1 MGNSS
6 NIEHQA
12 GSDNIKKYFFRITAG
27 IEMIL
32 GAILLCLIFVFFF
45 KHSIDLRTMLA
56 IALIIIWFGV
66 VIIYLSWAIYFYNV
80 NMGLTDEDWQ
90 KIENN
95 NDGSNANTGPD
106 SNPNSDQSLGLP
118 TGTVRAIIAL
128 TLLVAVLALA
138 IVYFGNDRSVKEN
151 EIFIDSLD
159 FFKTA
164 FLMMIAFYFGS
175 KSLEFLKVPAANSGP
190 GSNPGKPVA
199 GAIGAVQPPAV
210 QNNVPAKTSDNVE
223 G

>member
-1 MGNSS
+1 M
-6 NIEHQA
+6 EETPA
-12 GSDNIKKYFFRITAG
+12 GKAFKGVAWLF
-27 IEMIL
+27 L
-32 GAILLCLIFVFFF
+32 GVANTDALL
-45 KHSIDLRTMLA
+45 
-56 IALIIIWFGV
+56 
-66 VIIYLSWAIYFYNV
+66 Y
-80 NMGLTDEDWQ
+80 DEDWQ